1 MFTAGSESDR
11 QFLIVPEGKS
21 VPKDLDASVSVLQRP
36 IDRILM
42 SSSGMA
48 SLFAAFGGLDHIKLV
63 STDIDGWYVED
74 VVKKMEAGEIAF
86 SGKYKE
92 PDYEMITANNIQL
105 QVDTT
110 MINSYPE
117 VLEKYTEL
125 GIPYIVETS
134 SKEDHPLG
142 RVEWVKLW
150 GIICDMEEEA
160 NAYFEEQKAIV
171 ESVTSAEKSDVTI
184 AMFYTSSS
192 SGKCYV
198 RNGGDYMAKMIDLA
212 GGKYNLADLNP
223 DETGTSTVNFEELY
237 ASIQDTDYIFF
248 VSFSDKYT
256 TLDEMIA
263 GNELYASCKAVKDKH
278 VWYTSADFTQSTA
291 AIGSIIKDMNDIIA
305 SGGTITTEHL
315 IKME

>member
-1 MFTAGSESDR
+1 M
-11 QFLIVPEGKS
+11 V
-21 VPKDLDASVSVLQRP
+21 
-36 IDRILM
+36 
-42 SSSGMA
+42 
-48 SLFAAFGGLDHIKLV
+48 
-63 STDIDGWYVED
+63 
-74 VVKKMEAGEIAF
+74 
-86 SGKYKE
+86 
-92 PDYEMITANNIQL
+92 
-105 QVDTT
+105 
-110 MINSYPE
+110 NSYPE

-160 NAYFEEQKAIV
+160 NAYFEEQKAMV
-171 ESVTSAEKSDVTI
+171 EKVTSAEKSDVSI

-212 GGKYNLADLNP
+212 GGQYNMADVNA
-223 DETGTSTVNFEELY
+223 DQTGTSTVTFEDLY
-237 ASIQDTDYIFF
+237 ASIQDTEYIFF

-263 GNELYASCKAVKDKH
+263 GNELYASCKAVQNKH
-278 VWYTSADFTQSTA
+278 VWYTSPDFTQSTA
-291 AIGSIIKDMNDIIA
+291 AIGSIIQDMHDIIA
-305 SGGTITTEHL
+305 SGGTATTEHL